1 MKQCPYCKAD
11 IQENA
16 RFCLY
21 CMQPLVEKTVIA
33 PMGKKRHGIGWIIVA
48 VLLLGGLVTAL
59 LLLPPREPTAA
70 EATTAP
76 STSVPTTPPAE
87 TDPPEETDPP
97 GETEPSEKPDPPE
110 ETDPPGETEP
120 PEKNDPPEEP
130 DPPVEEDPPKEPDP
144 PEETDPPVDEDPPK
158 EPDPPVEPDP
168 PWLDGPPED
177 AEPPADDTD
186 DHDYVF
192 LRRTEAT
199 CTDPA
204 MECYKCTQCPTQL
217 WYRVAAPLGH
227 SFTDATCTDPKICTV
242 CNATEGE
249 PHGHV
254 FYNATCTAPKICTVC
269 NTTEG
274 SPLGHEYV
282 DGKCTRCTLSLW
294 GVAYP
299 EDYHCAAHP
308 NEGIFDLCEEASAGI
323 IVENFFWDYT
333 QCQYFKVPAYLDDM
347 KIVGF
352 TELPYNG
359 YKIIAVYLPETIQ
372 SIEPG
377 TFGYYATLTDIYI
390 AGEEIDLTIEAFLTE
405 AGSILNRGPL
415 TIHCSATCHDSQN
428 NLIKDLSCD
437 NFTIIFEEWDGV
449 L

>member
-97 GETEPSEKPDPPE
+97 GETEPPEKNDPPE

-120 PEKNDPPEEP
+120 PEKPDPPEEP

-144 PEETDPPVDEDPPK
+144 PEEEDPPK
-158 EPDPPVEPDP
+158 EPDSPVEPGPPVEPGS
-168 PWLDGPPED
+168 PWPDGPPED

-192 LRRTEAT
+192 FQRTAAT

-204 MECYKCTQCPTQL
+204 MECYKCTQCSTKL
-217 WYRVAAPLGH
+217 WYRVADPLGH
-227 SFTDATCTDPKICTV
+227 SFTD
-242 CNATEGE
+242 
-249 PHGHV
+249 
-254 FYNATCTAPKICTVC
+254 ATCTAPKICTVC

-282 DGKCTRCTLSLW
+282 DGECTRCSRSTW
-294 GVAYP
+294 CTIFVY
-299 EDYHCAAHP
+299 DYYGINHP
-308 NEGIFDLCEEASAGI
+308 DGGIFDMPIDEDVIISNMDRLLPEA
-323 IVENFFWDYT
+323 
-333 QCQYFKVPAYLDDM
+333 QHFKIPTYADEH

-352 TELPYNG
+352 TAKSFHYLAPYA
-359 YKIIAVYLPETIQ
+359 KSLHLPETIQ

-377 TFGYYATLTDIYI
+377 TFGSSATLTDLYI
-390 AGEEIDLTIEAFLTE
+390 SGEEIDLTIEAFLTE

>member
-1 MKQCPYCKAD
+1 
-11 IQENA
+11 
-16 RFCLY
+16 
-21 CMQPLVEKTVIA
+21 VE
-33 PMGKKRHGIGWIIVA
+33 P
-48 VLLLGGLVTAL
+48 
-59 LLLPPREPTAA
+59 
-70 EATTAP
+70 
-76 STSVPTTPPAE
+76 
-87 TDPPEETDPP
+87 
-97 GETEPSEKPDPPE
+97 
-110 ETDPPGETEP
+110 
-120 PEKNDPPEEP
+120 
-130 DPPVEEDPPKEPDP
+130 
-144 PEETDPPVDEDPPK
+144 DPPVDEDPPK

-192 LRRTEAT
+192 FQRTAAT

-204 MECYKCTQCPTQL
+204 MECYKCTQCSTQL
-217 WYRVAAPLGH
+217 WYRVAGPLGH
-227 SFTDATCTDPKICTV
+227 SFTD
-242 CNATEGE
+242 
-249 PHGHV
+249 
-254 FYNATCTAPKICTVC
+254 ATCTAPKICTVC

-294 GVAYP
+294 DVAYP
-299 EDYHCAAHP
+299 ESFHSAAHP
-308 NEGIFDLCEEASAGI
+308 NEGIFDHCEEASAGI
-323 IVENFFWDYT
+323 IVESFFWDPS
-333 QCQYFKVPAYLDDM
+333 QSQYFKVPAYLDDM

-377 TFGYYATLTDIYI
+377 TFGHYATLTDIYI

>member
-1 MKQCPYCKAD
+1 
-11 IQENA
+11 
-16 RFCLY
+16 
-21 CMQPLVEKTVIA
+21 
-33 PMGKKRHGIGWIIVA
+33 
-48 VLLLGGLVTAL
+48 
-59 LLLPPREPTAA
+59 
-70 EATTAP
+70 
-76 STSVPTTPPAE
+76 
-87 TDPPEETDPP
+87 
-97 GETEPSEKPDPPE
+97 
-110 ETDPPGETEP
+110 
-120 PEKNDPPEEP
+120 
-130 DPPVEEDPPKEPDP
+130 
-144 PEETDPPVDEDPPK
+144 
-158 EPDPPVEPDP
+158 VEPDY
-168 PWLDGPPED
+168 PWPDGPPED

-192 LRRTEAT
+192 FQRTAAT

-204 MECYKCTQCPTQL
+204 MECYKCTQCSTQL

-227 SFTDATCTDPKICTV
+227 SFTD
-242 CNATEGE
+242 
-249 PHGHV
+249 
-254 FYNATCTAPKICTVC
+254 ATCTAPKICTVC

-299 EDYHCAAHP
+299 ESFHCAAHP